1 MAVRSGRVDREGC
14 PLVPRLGLSLWRA
27 PHPGST
33 TRTSCCSAFPSHWGE
48 TGRTEGAGV
57 LRYHPP
63 LRRLTCHRAEGDPS
77 SLTPA
82 AALGRPLPP
91 EAGLAQGQGAGS
103 VSHAGCFPACSR
115 GMQGCVYGLHL
126 GSPVGLLEENPGQ
139 SGEPPETGL
148 QGAFLSQVKP

>member
-48 TGRTEGAGV
+48 TGRTEGAEV
-57 LRYHPP
+57 FRYHPP
-63 LRRLTCHRAEGDPS
+63 LRKLTCHTRRGSGKAV
-77 SLTPA
+77 
-82 AALGRPLPP
+82 PP
-91 EAGLAQGQGAGS
+91 EAGLAQGQGARS
-103 VSHAGCFPACSR
+103 VSHAGCFPACSG

-148 QGAFLSQVKP
+148 QGAFLSQVNP

>member
-48 TGRTEGAGV
+48 TGRTEGAEV
-57 LRYHPP
+57 FRYHPP

-82 AALGRPLPP
+82 AALGRPFLPRQVSRKDRVLGACLTP
-91 EAGLAQGQGAGS
+91 DVFPPALGECRDVSMAFTSGAQWGFWRKTR
-103 VSHAGCFPACSR
+103 VSLESPLR
-115 GMQGCVYGLHL
+115 L
-126 GSPVGLLEENPGQ
+126 GFRELFSLR
-139 SGEPPETGL
+139 
-148 QGAFLSQVKP
+148 